1 MKKWMGAVLAAALLA
16 GGLTAQAD
24 DLMLPAGEVL
34 SAGQPRGS
42 MAR

>member
-24 DLMLPAGEVL
+24 DLTLPAGGT